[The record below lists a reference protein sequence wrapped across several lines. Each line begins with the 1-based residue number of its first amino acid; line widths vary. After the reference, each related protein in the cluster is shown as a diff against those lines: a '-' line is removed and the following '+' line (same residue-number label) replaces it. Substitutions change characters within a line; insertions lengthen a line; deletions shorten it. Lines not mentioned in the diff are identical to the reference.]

1 MCMILHTS
9 YVKRKVQPN
18 KMKMKMIEVCI
29 EQYMHSWLGLKHAYL
44 HQSLY
49 YAIFKFVNTYNIWSN
64 HYISLIIF
72 LLSIKDYIIFYKK
85 IYWDIGGN

>member
-18 KMKMKMIEVCI
+18 KMKMIEVCI

-49 YAIFKFVNTYNIWSN
+49 YAIFKFVNTYNMIKSL
-64 HYISLIIF
+64 HQSYYISIVH
-72 LLSIKDYIIFYKK
+72 
-85 IYWDIGGN
+85 